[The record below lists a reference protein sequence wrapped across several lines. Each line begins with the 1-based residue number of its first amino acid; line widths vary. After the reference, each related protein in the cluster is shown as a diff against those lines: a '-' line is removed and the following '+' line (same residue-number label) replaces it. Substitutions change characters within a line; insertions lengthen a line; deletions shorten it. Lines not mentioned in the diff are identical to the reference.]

1 MGLKCRI
8 VYENNKP
15 VVYNEDGSRSK
26 LYRDAL
32 ELVGDEKRALD
43 IWAVASSED
52 FLKYNGVVNTND
64 EVSLDE
70 VFEFYNSINAVQG
83 KLSPS
88 EMMEV
93 KSFMRLNDVETSH
106 QLAFKLKKIF
116 RSKTGAIDFNPDEAL
131 RSGLFTEKDI
141 EDIDVAAV
149 NELINKIEGTPRF
162 DVAPADYVYKY
173 RDRSR
178 RTIFGIVEIITN
190 AVIEKEVIELLDN
203 LDSKEEFDT
212 KITSLPFIELV
223 EKYQEDEEFAQEF
236 RERFSGIVK
245 IPVVEAVGENLA
257 PASATYAT
265 VRNTLRTDVDPLAIE
280 SEIDYLTNIP
290 IDIWEENQKNIRNIL
305 REVETEMAE
314 YGIDV
319 IGLTKL
325 SMSKPA
331 VLDLLGAVNQMV
343 QSPTEET
350 MKAFSEK
357 YDELFQ
363 VSPEKAALRL
373 EPELKGLSI
382 VRIYSDLSDQQLFE
396 QYGLIKIKENTYHKV
411 NKNQNVGTLYEYLYQ
426 QMEEGE
432 FSLPQK
438 FVIEKDLRNKEAV
451 LRDIEKYINS
461 RNTGLGFFNEEL
473 SLYQVI
479 FNHPAVE
486 NPSDTKNRDLSLI
499 KSDEMYLQTE
509 FVSDFYK
516 YILKE
521 KLKNSIAYRDVLS
534 KFRVTDKDLV
544 MVTFTDNNAG
554 FEGLEMYEELVDYF
568 RLKKGDSVAGTYLPQ
583 DMYGANTFKG
593 LAINYPQE
601 IRELTE
607 PHILVRNILLTA
619 PNSFEYQRI
628 GNKVYFKVEQDQN
641 NSVYVEIDRP
651 KSNVYN
657 SLYMTLTEYN
667 QSDIDALNKTQNLKN
682 STQDK
687 TPIAEKR
694 RRAGLDSGFNKRMRE
709 DEVLFQVLGEKG
721 VKNLEIEE
729 ESTFRMEN
737 LQVARRMELENKTP
751 KEIRTATNW
760 ERLPSGEWAYEA
772 SDVKLKNSYT
782 LFEQMVSGD
791 DVDTTLGE
799 IISDGEVFKAYPQ
812 LRNYKAK
819 VTTDEINPKRK
830 ASIDASTQ
838 TLTINRKEFQEDF
851 YGTFGIGEKPSDY
864 NFSTYGRE
872 AIGEL
877 LSSTLTHEISH
888 LIQNIEG
895 FPSGGTLASIFF
907 DEKLLDPD
915 GTVNVKKVKDFIKSE
930 LDKINNQI
938 SNESNLGRIQELEYR
953 KGKLI
958 LWDTTPT
965 STIYAQDYYTRLGG
979 EVLSRN
985 MEARYGMSSEDK
997 RSTLLSETQDVRHED
1012 QVFILRG
1019 KVSKMNSEGA
1029 LDKVFEQNLVE
1040 FIRQKGVEVVT
1051 DPTEVKRAL
1060 EGAISPMIVGEVG
1073 ATESNQLSQTFTQAK
1088 DLDRIGKSSEEI
1100 LKKTGWIKSRG
1111 VWKTFDKGL
1120 MESVT
1125 IKTPMMSVEDTLMDI
1140 SDVLGESNPVLQMY
1154 PQLKDIKIKL
1164 YRSSE
1169 DGLLGY
1175 TKGREI
1181 YINLDGGSTIPGSG
1195 DYREGFI
1202 GKPGYTTERDIA
1214 SATLTHEISHLIQE
1228 IEAFS
1233 GGASPNTG
1241 TYWLRSRYGYRSN
1254 AFYKESLEKD
1264 IQNNVFEGVDKQI
1277 ADLVLEGLVE
1287 AEVNN
1292 TIVGYP
1298 LYKRILGE
1306 VEANAVEL
1314 ARINSGLSTN
1324 QGIGQILSSYTNLVG
1339 IDLENLIDVRDINFL
1354 QTPAGEVLG
1363 FEKNGVIYLDEEK
1376 LNNTTTLHELVHIY
1390 QSMIDIKASQGDK
1403 QAQAIKNKRAE
1414 VFQEFVDGW
1423 KEFHKGKV
1431 GVGEANVSTMTLP
1444 NGNEVSVKKV
1454 DVDVVN
1460 GFYSPLEKIISEAKQ
1475 EKLPAKQWLDKFGKG
1490 EEAKWTG
1497 LTNWLSNQQ
1506 GSISKQDISD
1516 FLKENRV
1523 EVSEVVRGG
1532 EDIELEKDL
1541 FDLRGEYDSNKL
1553 KRDELQDSFY
1563 EKYGEEY
1570 RDSENKEL
1578 QDYKDIES
1586 LIKRNKEIISTFESR
1601 GLNIYDYSSTSRNI
1615 KLALPTRYSQY
1626 QLEGE
1631 KENYKEILIT
1641 LPSKEG
1647 KNPLHAKRDVLSKQ
1661 KREAFEREDYD
1672 LANEIDNQISEV
1684 TRQLKA
1690 ENSLNTTGEKSLYKS
1705 SHFDEPN
1712 ILVHLRMNTR
1722 IDEQGNKVLFLEEV
1736 QSDWGQQG
1744 KKEGFKNDDVENKK
1758 VSSIKKEISENIKKM
1773 SLLESQAVESA
1784 ILEYTGRKDPTELF
1798 KNIKDVKNALEILNL
1813 EKTETIVN
1821 EYNSVSITNSVLSD
1835 KLKGKYGELVVGN
1848 SKLTPTAPFVTD
1860 TNSWT
1865 KLALKVA
1872 LKEAV
1877 KQGATKIAWT
1887 TGEQQNERYDL
1898 SKQVDKIEVEAV
1910 EDVDNLF
1917 FVDIKLSNGTTDNLE
1932 VENGIIREGN
1942 YQGQRLDSVV
1952 GKDYADKIMSTPKG
1966 ENKTLEGADLKVG
1979 GKGMKG
1985 FYGSPTEGSLGILGN
2000 VAKSLF
2006 KQEPKITTLGINS
2019 QYKFDE
2025 FLNEIPESEVNFTT
2039 VQHSID
2045 ITPELKASVGQGIP
2059 MFQIVSD
2066 LQNQTGFD
2074 LSSPAYAQRPGE
2086 SDLQW
2091 NERLLKEVEAYFTAP
2106 KVAEKLENL
2115 KKSNP
2120 SLWQKIVDFIENL
2133 TNYLKKQ
2140 IGLSDYK
2147 GDIMQMTKEGY
2158 VDALGVSVLKDKYTP
2173 PTLASYLSKSIGEE
2187 RMLAANLELLQP
2199 IPTEEDYD
2207 SITDCRI

>member
-8 VYENNKP
+8 VYENDKP

-32 ELVGDEKRALD
+32 ELVRDEKRALD

-70 VFEFYNSINAVQG
+70 AFEFYNSINAVQG

-116 RSKTGAIDFNPDEAL
+116 RSKAGAIDFNPDEAL

-178 RTIFGIVEIITN
+178 RTIFGTAEIIPN
-190 AVIEKEVIELLDN
+190 EVIEKEVIDLIDN

-721 VKNLEIEE
+721 VKNLEMEE

-812 LRNYKAK
+812 LRNYKVK

-888 LIQNIEG
+888 LIQNIER

-938 SNESNLGRIQELEYR
+938 SNESNPGRIQELEYR

-985 MEARYGMSSEDK
+985 METRYGMSSEDK

-1019 KVSKMNSEGA
+1019 TVSKMNSEGA

-1314 ARINSGLSTN
+1314 ARINSGISAN

-1339 IDLENLIDVRDINFL
+1339 IDLENLIDVRDTNFL

-1376 LNNTTTLHELVHIY
+1376 LNNTTTLHELIHVY

-1423 KEFHKGKV
+1423 KKFHEGKV
-1431 GVGEANVSTMTLP
+1431 GTGEANISTMTLP
-1444 NGNEVSVKKV
+1444 NGEEVSVKKV
-1454 DVDVVN
+1454 NVDVVN
-1460 GFYSPLEKIISEAKQ
+1460 GFYSPLEKILTESKQ
-1475 EKLPAKQWLDKFGKG
+1475 DKMPAKQWADKFAKG

-1497 LTNWLSNQQ
+1497 LADWLSQQ
-1506 GSISKQDISD
+1506 EGSITKTEIQN

-1523 EVSEVVRGG
+1523 EIKEVVKQDKNLSVKKDNGYYIIVDEYGNNARPDSKWLNE
-1532 EDIELEKDL
+1532 EDATDSLND
-1541 FDLRGEYDSNKL
+1541 EYGVAGKTQT
-1553 KRDELQDSFY
+1553 K
-1563 EKYGEEY
+1563 
-1570 RDSENKEL
+1570 
-1578 QDYKDIES
+1578 
-1586 LIKRNKEIISTFESR
+1586 
-1601 GLNIYDYSSTSRNI
+1601 
-1615 KLALPTRYSQY
+1615 YSQY

-1631 KENYKEILIT
+1631 KENYKEILVT
-1641 LPSKEG
+1641 LPNKEG
-1647 KNPLHAKRDVLSKQ
+1647 KNPLHIQRDALSK
-1661 KREAFEREDYD
+1661 KYREAFDSGNYD
-1672 LANEIDNQISEV
+1672 LANEISNQISEV

-1690 ENSLNTTGEKSLYKS
+1690 ENSINATGEKAQYKS
-1705 SHFDEPN
+1705 SHFDEAN

-1722 IDEQGNKVLFLEEV
+1722 TDEQGNKVLFLEEV
-1736 QSDWGQQG
+1736 QSDWGQEG
-1744 KKEGFKNDDVENKK
+1744 KKSGFKQKVKNEGF
-1758 VSSIKKEISENIKKM
+1758 SIE
-1773 SLLESQAVESA
+1773 
-1784 ILEYTGRKDPTELF
+1784 
-1798 KNIKDVKNALEILNL
+1798 
-1813 EKTETIVN
+1813 EKTDGTYIV
-1821 EYNSVSITNSVLSD
+1821 
-1835 KLKGKYGELVVGN
+1835 LKDNFLMESGFKTRKEAEDFTYSEVGFI
-1848 SKLTPTAPFVTD
+1848 PQAPFVTD
-1860 TNSWT
+1860 TNAWA
-1865 KLALKVA
+1865 KLGLKVA

-1887 TGEQQNERYDL
+1887 TGEQQNDRYDL
-1898 SKQVDKIEVEAV
+1898 SKQVDKIDVEAV
-1910 EDVDNLF
+1910 EDVDGLF

-2006 KQEPKITTLGINS
+2006 KQEPKTTTLGINS

-2045 ITPELKASVGQGIP
+2045 ITPELKESVGQGIP

-2074 LSSPAYAQRPGE
+2074 LSSSAYAQRPGE

-2147 GDIMQMTKEGY
+2147 GDIMQMTKEEY
-2158 VDALGVSVLKDKYTP
+2158 VDALGVSILKDKYTP